1 MIRGACMQVLQ
12 SIPEPLS
19 GSYLEFK
26 DAPVLNIAAGIVC
39 LSSYLGDKYCK
50 DHAVFPLEAEDL
62 SGLPPAL
69 IISAEMDILRDDS
82 ILYAQRLKEAG

>member
-1 MIRGACMQVLQ
+1 MQVLQ

-39 LSSYLGDKYCK
+39 LSSYLGGMNKYCK
-50 DHAVFPLEAEDL
+50 DPAVFPLEAEDL